1 MRIIVVVFG
10 ILITLAG
17 IVWGLQGLGV
27 IPGSFMSNNPS
38 WIWIGGAAAPLC
50 PAPLALGRPFRPP
63 AQSPRPPPPP
73 PPHQRGGSI
82 IPRAPLGRRSPGRQR
97 GGRRPPR

>member
-38 WIWIGGAAAPLC
+38 WIWIGGGAAPLRGAP
-50 PAPLALGRPFRPP
+50 PAPGVPFRPP
-63 AQSPRPPPPP
+63 PNNPPPPP
-73 PPHQRGGSI
+73 PPTPPH
-82 IPRAPLGRRSPGRQR
+82 R
-97 GGRRPPR
+97 GGRKFPPALRGPRSPRSRPWGGR